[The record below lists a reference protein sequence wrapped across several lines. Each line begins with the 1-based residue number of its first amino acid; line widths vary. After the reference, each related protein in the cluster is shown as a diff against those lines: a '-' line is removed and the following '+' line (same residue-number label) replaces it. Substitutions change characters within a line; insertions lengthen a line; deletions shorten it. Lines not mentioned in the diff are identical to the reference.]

1 MIMRSSDDIRLLV
14 MGLRYLRGRQK
25 MTVAQV
31 AERMGSDPGV
41 VYDVERRGT
50 NSMDLLIRYAEAI
63 GAPLEINL
71 HGKSPSH

>member
-1 MIMRSSDDIRLLV
+1 MIMRSIDDVKLLII
-14 MGLRYLRGRQK
+14 GLQYLREKQDL
-25 MTVAQV
+25 TVAQV
-31 AERMGSDPGV
+31 AERMGSDRGV

-50 NSMDLLIRYAEAI
+50 NSMDLMIRYAEAI